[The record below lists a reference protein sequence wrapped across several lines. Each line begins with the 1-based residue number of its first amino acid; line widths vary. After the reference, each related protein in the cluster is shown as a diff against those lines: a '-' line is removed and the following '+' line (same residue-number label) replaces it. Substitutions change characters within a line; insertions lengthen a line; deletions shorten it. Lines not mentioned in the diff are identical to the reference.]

1 MAKNED
7 TPAKWAVIKEWDA
20 WVSKH
25 GEEARIGDGMF
36 FFAYLQRECPDL
48 LDFKYP
54 GDKWQAVHGWLL
66 REGRVRPLGEN
77 ESIH

>member
-1 MAKNED
+1 MANHED
-7 TPAKWAVIKEWDA
+7 TRAKWAVIKEWDA
-20 WVSKH
+20 WVLKH

-36 FFAYLQRECPDL
+36 FFVYLQRECPDL

-66 REGRVRPLGEN
+66 SEGRIRPLDEN
-77 ESIH
+77 GSIH

>member
-36 FFAYLQRECPDL
+36 FFAYLQRECPTCSIL
-48 LDFKYP
+48 NT
-54 GDKWQAVHGWLL
+54 QAIN
-66 REGRVRPLGEN
+66 GRPSMDGC
-77 ESIH
+77 